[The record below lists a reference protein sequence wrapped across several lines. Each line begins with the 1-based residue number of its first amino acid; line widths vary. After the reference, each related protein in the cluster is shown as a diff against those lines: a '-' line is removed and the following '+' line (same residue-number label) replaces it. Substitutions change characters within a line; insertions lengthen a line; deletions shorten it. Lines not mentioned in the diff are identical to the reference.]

1 MPKTLRR
8 ILRLRELSEETGR
21 AALEAGMRE
30 LAQVER
36 VQTAFRDQGCARRKA
51 AYEAVCTGDTE
62 ARLLAEVHWELAEGR
77 RRGLE
82 PLRQERERQVNRL
95 RQAFLELR
103 RERRQV
109 ELLAEA
115 RVAAFEREEA
125 RREQQRLDEWFQLQS
140 VRKALRERRG
150 QPNLRSE
157 RDS

>member
-21 AALEAGMRE
+21 TALEAGMRE
-30 LAQVER
+30 LARVER
-36 VQTAFRDQGCARRKA
+36 VQAAFRDRGRASREA
-51 AYEAVCTGDTE
+51 AFEAALAGDAE
-62 ARLLAEVHWELAEGR
+62 ARVLAEVHWELAEWR

-82 PLRQERERQVNRL
+82 PLRQERERQADQL

-103 RERRQV
+103 CERRQV

-115 RVAAFEREEA
+115 RAAAFEREET

-150 QPNLRSE
+150 RPAE
-157 RDS
+157 